1 MDNDQRAQVGAR
13 IIAARGSQGLSQE
26 ELSSRAGIT
35 ANTLRRIERG
45 DKVHAGNLSAV
56 CQALGITTG
65 GFTADIEIVRDMVGE
80 YLQGLPP
87 LQRAEARKAITR
99 LVMGGAN
106 SVADYIAIPKT
117 VTDGT
122 VDDPELK
129 EALGAARAKLAE
141 AEGTIPVEGAKVM
154 GEALKPFRERCA
166 ELGATAAASVAAVSP
181 SVSPPQAID
190 WSSSTVSPFTPPA
203 PPVPA
208 GMVRVVMEVDT
219 PDGRATMADLTV
231 GEGGKIS
238 QHEGVDVPLTMKSD
252 GRRGLALVRPIGEFV
267 QLTAQNRMDSGSIS
281 CRILASDGSV
291 ISENVSSGGY
301 VVVGCQGR
309 AR

>member
-1 MDNDQRAQVGAR
+1 MAVAVLGLAGCGGDG
-13 IIAARGSQGLSQE
+13 GS
-26 ELSSRAGIT
+26 AGGSVSD
-35 ANTLRRIERG
+35 R
-45 DKVHAGNLSAV
+45 VV
-56 CQALGITTG
+56 
-65 GFTADIEIVRDMVGE
+65 
-80 YLQGLPP
+80 
-87 LQRAEARKAITR
+87 KA
-99 LVMGGAN
+99 
-106 SVADYIAIPKT
+106 
-117 VTDGT
+117 
-122 VDDPELK
+122 
-129 EALGAARAKLAE
+129 
-141 AEGTIPVEGAKVM
+141 
-154 GEALKPFRERCA
+154 
-166 ELGATAAASVAAVSP
+166 P
-181 SVSPPQAID
+181 SVSPPQVID
-190 WSSSTVSPFTPPA
+190 WSGSTVSPYTPPA

-208 GMVRVVMEVDT
+208 GMARVVMEVDT

-252 GRRGLALVRPIGEFV
+252 GRRGIALVWPIGEFV

>member
-1 MDNDQRAQVGAR
+1 MRRALAAAAAVGVLATGCGSHSGGGGGAASERDVKACGAVAGLQQRMDA
-13 IIAARGSQGLSQE
+13 SQGQADDG
-26 ELSSRAGIT
+26 RA
-35 ANTLRRIERG
+35 
-45 DKVHAGNLSAV
+45 
-56 CQALGITTG
+56 AL
-65 GFTADIEIVRDMVGE
+65 
-80 YLQGLPP
+80 
-87 LQRAEARKAITR
+87 
-99 LVMGGAN
+99 
-106 SVADYIAIPKT
+106 VADYIAIPKT
-117 VTDGT
+117 LPDGG
-122 VDDPELK
+122 VDDAELK
-129 EALGAARAKLAE
+129 EALVAARMKQPE

-154 GEALKPFRERCA
+154 AQALKPFRERCA
-166 ELGATAAASVAAVSP
+166 ELGATAAASAAAVSP
-181 SVSPPQAID
+181 SVSPPQVID
-190 WSSSTVSPFTPPA
+190 WSSSTVSPYTPPA

-208 GMVRVVMEVDT
+208 GMARVVMEVDT

>member
-1 MDNDQRAQVGAR
+1 M
-13 IIAARGSQGLSQE
+13 
-26 ELSSRAGIT
+26 
-35 ANTLRRIERG
+35 
-45 DKVHAGNLSAV
+45 NL
-56 CQALGITTG
+56 
-65 GFTADIEIVRDMVGE
+65 
-80 YLQGLPP
+80 
-87 LQRAEARKAITR
+87 TR
-99 LVMGGAN
+99 LSMVAAAGLLAACSTAPTVEPPAASQPPASSPAAAPTQGA
-106 SVADYIAIPKT
+106 PT
-117 VTDGT
+117 
-122 VDDPELK
+122 
-129 EALGAARAKLAE
+129 AAGE
-141 AEGTIPVEGAKVM
+141 PTQGEGTQAS
-154 GEALKPFRERCA
+154 
-166 ELGATAAASVAAVSP
+166 AAAAGSSA
-181 SVSPPQAID
+181 SPPQVID
-190 WSSSTVSPFTPPA
+190 WSSSTVSPYTPPA

-208 GMVRVVMEVDT
+208 GMARVVMEVDT

-267 QLTAQNRMDSGSIS
+267 QLTAQNRMGSGSIS